1 MQTETTRRGIRREL
15 ELARRRGQRIALVP
29 TMGYLHEGHLALV
42 DHARRQADLVVMSIF
57 VNPLQ
62 FGPREDLAR
71 YPRDIARDTS
81 LAEQRG
87 VDYLFVPTDVEMYE
101 HERPAITVVANDLA
115 LPMEG
120 HFRPGHFEG
129 VLTIVAKLFN
139 IVQPNVA
146 VFGQKDFQQCVVVKR
161 MCSDLDFPVEIVTA
175 PTIREADGL
184 ALSSRNVYLSGTER
198 ESALQLSRALR
209 VARERYHQGE
219 RATDALIKAAAAV
232 LALDSAV
239 HPQYVEL
246 VDPRTLQT
254 PGEAGDDSVMAVA
267 ALVGKTRLIDN
278 IIMGSTDT

>member
-71 YPRDIARDTS
+71 YPRDIARDTA

-129 VLTIVAKLFN
+129 VLTVVAKLFN

-184 ALSSRNVYLSGTER
+184 ALSSRNVYLNGTER

-209 VARERYHQGE
+209 VARECYHQGE

-246 VDPRTLQT
+246 VDPRTLQA
-254 PGEAGDDSVMAVA
+254 PDQAGDDSVMAVA

-278 IIMGSTDT
+278 IIMGSTDA

>member
-246 VDPRTLQT
+246 VDPRTLQA